1 MKQILEWSGMW
12 TVLAGVVIGAIGI
25 IVLVIDDESWG
36 LYVVGWI
43 VAGLGLIILFWAV
56 LRDRLRARK
65 TEDLDD
71 VGFN

>member
-1 MKQILEWSGMW
+1 MKQVLEWSGMW
-12 TVLAGVVIGAIGI
+12 
-25 IVLVIDDESWG
+25 IVALGFV
-36 LYVVGWI
+36 
-43 VAGLGLIILFWAV
+43 VAGLGLVVLVVTENTFFYGFGGAVVLLGIGVLFWLV

>member
-1 MKQILEWSGMW
+1 MKQVLEWSGMW
-12 TVLAGVVIGAIGI
+12 
-25 IVLVIDDESWG
+25 IVALGFV
-36 LYVVGWI
+36 
-43 VAGLGLIILFWAV
+43 VAGLGLVVLIVTENTFFYGFGWAVVLIGIGVLVWSV